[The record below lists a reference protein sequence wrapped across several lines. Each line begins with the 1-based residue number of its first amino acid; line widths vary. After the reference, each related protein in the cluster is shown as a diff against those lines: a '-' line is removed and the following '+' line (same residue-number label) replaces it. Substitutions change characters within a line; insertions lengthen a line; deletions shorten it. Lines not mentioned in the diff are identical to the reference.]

1 MTQLPTL
8 PSCIGCFLLQSS
20 FLDLELAPA
29 AVKNPT
35 HHHSLP
41 KAPDSTPVLWP
52 DPATAGRN
60 KEDAP
65 GDEEWADGV
74 WDCAEEEVQN
84 HEQRAAPSPLW
95 EEEQRDT
102 NISEG
107 LMLFF
112 SPHITKITCHKRFFP
127 HNRHCGSCTPSGML
141 ERTTELGLPSWPEF
155 PILLQI

>member
-35 HHHSLP
+35 HHRSLP
-41 KAPDSTPVLWP
+41 KAPDSTPVVWP

-65 GDEEWADGV
+65 GDEE
-74 WDCAEEEVQN
+74 
-84 HEQRAAPSPLW
+84 
-95 EEEQRDT
+95 
-102 NISEG
+102 
-107 LMLFF
+107 
-112 SPHITKITCHKRFFP
+112 
-127 HNRHCGSCTPSGML
+127 
-141 ERTTELGLPSWPEF
+141 
-155 PILLQI
+155 